1 MKKVSLSGSLRA
13 NVGKKDASALRKEGR
28 VPCVVYGGKEQTA
41 FHVSEIELKKIV
53 WSPSVYA
60 VELNIDGKVIPAVI
74 KDIQFHPVTDRTHH
88 IDFLELVAGKDVKV
102 NIPVKLNGIPEGV
115 KKGGKLYQN
124 FRKLAVAGTL
134 ETIPET
140 IELNVEGLNIGDN
153 IRVRELA
160 LQGIKILELPEAVI
174 ASVKVTRNVEEPVA
188 AVAAATPA
196 AGAVADPKAATDPK
210 AAAPAAKAP
219 EKKK

>member
-1 MKKVSLSGSLRA
+1 MKKVSLSGSPRA

-53 WSPSVYA
+53 WSPNVYQ
-60 VELNIDGKVIPAVI
+60 VEISLEGKTIPAII
-74 KDIQFHPVTDRTHH
+74 KDIQFHPVTDSVSHV
-88 IDFLELVAGKDVKV
+88 DFLEILPGKDVKV
-102 NIPVKLNGIPEGV
+102 NLPLRLNGIPEGV

-124 FRKLAVAGTL
+124 FRKLAVAGAVDV
-134 ETIPET
+134 IPET

-153 IRVRELA
+153 IRVREIA
-160 LQGIKILELPEAVI
+160 LKGVKLLELPDAVV

-188 AVAAATPA
+188 TTAAATPA
-196 AGAVADPKAATDPK
+196 AT
-210 AAAPAAKAP
+210 AAPAADAKAATP
-219 EKKK
+219 DAKAAEKKK